1 VAINANSKE
10 VFRYE
15 DEETKQSQFMEGE
28 PGTSVNGGWQ
38 FVAPEGLAYE
48 LEYVADN
55 NGFQP
60 KANHIPLPIEDTNE
74 VAEAKA
80 EFLSRFKSAKNK
92 EPINGAWEF
101 ESPEGMTYKL
111 SYKADQ
117 LGGFLAEA
125 DHIPVQVDD
134 TEEVKAAKDA
144 FYKVFDETSAKLK
157 ALHKE
162 MEMNIPK
169 LEQES
174 LEEHNIIEVRR
185 RKRDDYGSENDEK
198 DVLEYEDDNLMV
210 ENKETMN
217 YVPKYYNYKSHP
229 FWKSHHPY
237 NYYYKHGMGN
247 KESST
252 DMNKEDADN
261 EKMKKSYFQP
271 YFYKYPFY
279 AHNKFTTLKE
289 SMDTKKAEA
298 VEGETEA
305 MPDEGGDMSEMKKNQ
320 PYFYRP
326 YYHNYNYHH
335 RPHYYRYPQHLIPD
349 MKLTEEEIEKLQTDM
364 KEADEKY
371 WKDMKEKMEKLSG
384 DFSYYP
390 NVYPPITHF
399 PASDKKSC
407 SK

>member
-1 VAINANSKE
+1 
-10 VFRYE
+10 
-15 DEETKQSQFMEGE
+15 MG
-28 PGTSVNGGWQ
+28 
-38 FVAPEGLAYE
+38 
-48 LEYVADN
+48 
-55 NGFQP
+55 
-60 KANHIPLPIEDTNE
+60 
-74 VAEAKA
+74 
-80 EFLSRFKSAKNK
+80 
-92 EPINGAWEF
+92 
-101 ESPEGMTYKL
+101 
-111 SYKADQ
+111 
-117 LGGFLAEA
+117 
-125 DHIPVQVDD
+125 
-134 TEEVKAAKDA
+134 
-144 FYKVFDETSAKLK
+144 
-157 ALHKE
+157 
-162 MEMNIPK
+162 
-169 LEQES
+169 
-174 LEEHNIIEVRR
+174 
-185 RKRDDYGSENDEK
+185 
-198 DVLEYEDDNLMV
+198 YEDDNLMV

-217 YVPKYYNYKSHP
+217 YVPK
-229 FWKSHHPY
+229 
-237 NYYYKHGMGN
+237 YYKHGMGN

-279 AHNKFTTLKE
+279 AHNKFATLKE

-390 NVYPPITHF
+390 NVYPP
-399 PASDKKSC
+399 
-407 SK
+407 